1 MTSMSRKARLAVIFG
16 AIAIAVGIG
25 VTLVMTNN
33 QTLAGIFQLGA
44 SQEDENENEN
54 DMITFGQSFAFMTKY
69 KTTLLVGEEGLFN
82 GSARN
87 GKEPYQFEWKFSDG
101 AALTGQK
108 ITRSFNSPGTYYFD
122 LTVTD
127 ADGKQVKGEDLSF
140 NVTQETSRE
149 EEVTPNITSR
159 LMPHS

>member
-1 MTSMSRKARLAVIFG
+1 MTVMSRTVKSAVFFS

-25 VTLVMTNN
+25 VTLIMTSN
-33 QTLAGIFQLGA
+33 QTLAGIFQLGP
-44 SQEDENENEN
+44 SEQEDNENAT
-54 DMITFGQSFAFMTKY
+54 ITFGRSFSFMTKY
-69 KTTLLVGEEGLFN
+69 KTTLLVGEEGTFN

-101 AALTGQK
+101 VTMTDQK

-127 ADGKQVKGEDLSF
+127 ADGKQVKGENLSF
-140 NVTQETSRE
+140 HVTQEISRD
-149 EEVTPNITSR
+149 EVVPNITSR

>member
-1 MTSMSRKARLAVIFG
+1 MTAMTRRAKMAVIFG
-16 AIAIAVGIG
+16 AIAVAVGIG

-44 SQEDENENEN
+44 SQEDEDVNAT
-54 DMITFGQSFAFMTKY
+54 ITFGRDFSFMTKY
-69 KTTLLVGEEGLFN
+69 ATTLVIGEEGTFN

-101 AALTGQK
+101 ATLTGQK

-127 ADGKQVKGEDLSF
+127 ADGKEVKGENLSF
-140 NVTQETSRE
+140 NVTQEISRE
-149 EEVTPNITSR
+149 EVVPNITSR

>member
-25 VTLVMTNN
+25 VTLVMKNN

-44 SQEDENENEN
+44 SQEDEDEN
-54 DMITFGQSFAFMTKY
+54 DMITFRQSFAFMTKY

-82 GSARN
+82 GSATN
-87 GKEPYQFEWKFSDG
+87 GKEPYQFEWEFSDG
-101 AALTGQK
+101 AALIGQK

>member
-1 MTSMSRKARLAVIFG
+1 MTVMSRTVKSAVFFS

-25 VTLVMTNN
+25 VTLVMTSN
-33 QTLAGIFQLGA
+33 QTLAGIFQLGP
-44 SQEDENENEN
+44 SEQEDNENAT
-54 DMITFGQSFAFMTKY
+54 ITFGRSFSFMTKY
-69 KTTLLVGEEGLFN
+69 KTTLLVGEEGTFN

-101 AALTGQK
+101 VTMTDQK

-127 ADGKQVKGEDLSF
+127 ADGKQVKGENLSF
-140 NVTQETSRE
+140 NVTQEISRE
-149 EEVTPNITSR
+149 EVVPNITSG

>member
-1 MTSMSRKARLAVIFG
+1 MTVMSRTVKSAVFFS

-25 VTLVMTNN
+25 VTLVMTSN
-33 QTLAGIFQLGA
+33 QTLAGIFQLGP
-44 SQEDENENEN
+44 SEQEDNQNTT
-54 DMITFGQSFAFMTKY
+54 ITFGRSFSFMTKY
-69 KTTLLVGEEGLFN
+69 KTTLLVGEEGTFN

-101 AALTGQK
+101 VTMTDQK

-127 ADGKQVKGEDLSF
+127 ADGKQVKGENLSF
-140 NVTQETSRE
+140 NVTQEISK
-149 EEVTPNITSR
+149 EEVVPNITSR

>member
-1 MTSMSRKARLAVIFG
+1 MTSMTRITRSALIFG
-16 AIAIAVGIG
+16 AIAVAVGIG

-44 SQEDENENEN
+44 SQEDEDVNAT
-54 DMITFGQSFAFMTKY
+54 ITFGRDFSFMTKY
-69 KTTLLVGEEGLFN
+69 ATTLVIGEEGTFN

-101 AALTGQK
+101 ATLTGQK

-127 ADGKQVKGEDLSF
+127 ADGKQVKGENLRFD
-140 NVTQETSRE
+140 VTQEISRE
-149 EEVTPNITSR
+149 EQVIPNITSR

>member
-1 MTSMSRKARLAVIFG
+1 MTVMSRTVKSAVFFS

-25 VTLVMTNN
+25 VTLVMTSN
-33 QTLAGIFQLGA
+33 QTLAGIFQLGP
-44 SQEDENENEN
+44 SEQEDNQNTT
-54 DMITFGQSFAFMTKY
+54 ITFGRSFSFMTKY
-69 KTTLLVGEEGLFN
+69 KTTLLVGEEGTFN

-101 AALTGQK
+101 VTMTDQK

-127 ADGKQVKGEDLSF
+127 ADGKQVKGENLSF
-140 NVTQETSRE
+140 NVTQEISRE
-149 EEVTPNITSR
+149 EVVPNITSR

>member
-1 MTSMSRKARLAVIFG
+1 MTVMSRTVKSAVFFS

-25 VTLVMTNN
+25 VTLVMTSN
-33 QTLAGIFQLGA
+33 QTLAGILQLGP
-44 SQEDENENEN
+44 SEQEDNENAT
-54 DMITFGQSFAFMTKY
+54 ITFGRSFSFMTKY
-69 KTTLLVGEEGLFN
+69 KTTLLVGEEGTFN

-101 AALTGQK
+101 VTMTDQK

-127 ADGKQVKGEDLSF
+127 ADGKQVKGENLSF
-140 NVTQETSRE
+140 NVTQEISRD
-149 EEVTPNITSR
+149 EVVPNITSR

>member
-1 MTSMSRKARLAVIFG
+1 MTVMSRTVKSAVFFS

-25 VTLVMTNN
+25 VTLVMTSN
-33 QTLAGIFQLGA
+33 QTLAGIFQLGP
-44 SQEDENENEN
+44 SEQEDNENAT
-54 DMITFGQSFAFMTKY
+54 ITFGRSFSFMTKY
-69 KTTLLVGEEGLFN
+69 KTTLLVGEEGTFN

-101 AALTGQK
+101 VTMTDQK

-127 ADGKQVKGEDLSF
+127 ADGKQVKGENLSF
-140 NVTQETSRE
+140 NVTQEISRE
-149 EEVTPNITSR
+149 VVPNITSR

>member
-1 MTSMSRKARLAVIFG
+1 MTVMSRTVKSAVFFS

-25 VTLVMTNN
+25 VTLVMTSN
-33 QTLAGIFQLGA
+33 QTLAGIFQLGP
-44 SQEDENENEN
+44 SEQEDNQNTT
-54 DMITFGQSFAFMTKY
+54 ITFGRSFSFMTKY
-69 KTTLLVGEEGLFN
+69 KTTLLVGEEGTFN

-101 AALTGQK
+101 ATMTDQK

-127 ADGKQVKGEDLSF
+127 AEGKQVKGENLSF
-140 NVTQETSRE
+140 NVTQEISRE
-149 EEVTPNITSR
+149 VVPNITSR

>member
-1 MTSMSRKARLAVIFG
+1 MTVMSRTVKSAVFFS

-25 VTLVMTNN
+25 VTLVMTSN
-33 QTLAGIFQLGA
+33 QTLAGIFQLGP
-44 SQEDENENEN
+44 SEQEDNQNTT
-54 DMITFGQSFAFMTKY
+54 ITFGRSFSFMTKY
-69 KTTLLVGEEGLFN
+69 KTTLLVGEEGTFN

-101 AALTGQK
+101 ATMTDQK

-127 ADGKQVKGEDLSF
+127 ADGKQVKGENLSF
-140 NVTQETSRE
+140 NVTQEISRE
-149 EEVTPNITSR
+149 EVVPNITSR

>member
-1 MTSMSRKARLAVIFG
+1 MTVMSRTVKSAVFFS

-25 VTLVMTNN
+25 VTLVMTSN
-33 QTLAGIFQLGA
+33 QTLAGIFQLGP
-44 SQEDENENEN
+44 SEQEDNQNTT
-54 DMITFGQSFAFMTKY
+54 ITFGRSFSFMTKY
-69 KTTLLVGEEGLFN
+69 KTTLLVGEEGTFK

-101 AALTGQK
+101 VTMTDQK

-127 ADGKQVKGEDLSF
+127 ADGKQVKGENLSF
-140 NVTQETSRE
+140 NVTQEISRE
-149 EEVTPNITSR
+149 EVVPNITSR

>member
-1 MTSMSRKARLAVIFG
+1 MTVMSRTVKSAVFFS

-25 VTLVMTNN
+25 VTLVMTSN
-33 QTLAGIFQLGA
+33 QTLAGIFQLG
-44 SQEDENENEN
+44 SSEQEDNENAT
-54 DMITFGQSFAFMTKY
+54 ITFGRSFSFMTKY
-69 KTTLLVGEEGLFN
+69 KTTLLVGEEGTFN

-101 AALTGQK
+101 VTMTDQK

-127 ADGKQVKGEDLSF
+127 ADGKQVKGENLSF
-140 NVTQETSRE
+140 NVTQEISRD
-149 EEVTPNITSR
+149 EVVPNITSG

>member
-1 MTSMSRKARLAVIFG
+1 MTVMTRKARLAVIFG
-16 AIAIAVGIG
+16 AIAIAFGIG

-33 QTLAGIFQLGA
+33 QILAGIFQLGA
-44 SQEDENENEN
+44 SQEEEEEEDNEN
-54 DMITFGQSFAFMTKY
+54 DMITFGQSFSFMTKY
-69 KTTLLVGEEGLFN
+69 ATTLLVGEEGTFN

-101 AALTGQK
+101 ATLTGQK

-127 ADGKQVKGEDLSF
+127 ADGKQVKGENLSF
-140 NVTQETSRE
+140 NVTQEISK
-149 EEVTPNITSR
+149 EEVVPNITS
-159 LMPHS
+159 MPHS

>member
-1 MTSMSRKARLAVIFG
+1 MTAMSRTVKSAVFFS

-25 VTLVMTNN
+25 VTLVMTSN
-33 QTLAGIFQLGA
+33 QTLAGIFQLGP
-44 SQEDENENEN
+44 SEQEDNENAT
-54 DMITFGQSFAFMTKY
+54 ITFGRSFSFMTKY
-69 KTTLLVGEEGLFN
+69 KTTLLVGEEGTFN

-101 AALTGQK
+101 VTMTDQK

-127 ADGKQVKGEDLSF
+127 ADGKQVKGENLSF
-140 NVTQETSRE
+140 NVTQEISRE
-149 EEVTPNITSR
+149 EVVPNITSR

>member
-1 MTSMSRKARLAVIFG
+1 MTVMTRKARLAVIFG
-16 AIAIAVGIG
+16 AIAIAFGIG

-33 QTLAGIFQLGA
+33 QILAGIFQLGA
-44 SQEDENENEN
+44 SQEEDNEN
-54 DMITFGQSFAFMTKY
+54 DMITFGQSFSFMTKY
-69 KTTLLVGEEGLFN
+69 ATTLLVGEEGTFN

-101 AALTGQK
+101 ATLTGQK
-108 ITRSFNSPGTYYFD
+108 ITRSFNSPGIYYFD

-127 ADGKQVKGEDLSF
+127 ADGKQVKGENLSF
-140 NVTQETSRE
+140 NVTQEISK
-149 EEVTPNITSR
+149 EEVVVPNITSR

>member
-1 MTSMSRKARLAVIFG
+1 MTVMSRTVKSAVFFS

-25 VTLVMTNN
+25 VTLVMTSN
-33 QTLAGIFQLGA
+33 QTLAGIFQLGP
-44 SQEDENENEN
+44 SEQEDNENAT
-54 DMITFGQSFAFMTKY
+54 ITFGRSFSFMTKY
-69 KTTLLVGEEGLFN
+69 KTTLLVGEEGTFN

-101 AALTGQK
+101 VTMTDQK

-127 ADGKQVKGEDLSF
+127 ADGKQVKGENLSF
-140 NVTQETSRE
+140 NVTQEISRD
-149 EEVTPNITSR
+149 EVVPNITSG

>member
-1 MTSMSRKARLAVIFG
+1 MTVMSRTVKSAVFFS

-25 VTLVMTNN
+25 VTLVMTSN
-33 QTLAGIFQLGA
+33 QTLAGIFQLGP
-44 SQEDENENEN
+44 SEQEDNENAT
-54 DMITFGQSFAFMTKY
+54 ITFGRSFSFMTKY
-69 KTTLLVGEEGLFN
+69 KTTLLVGEEGTFN

-101 AALTGQK
+101 ATLTGQK

-127 ADGKQVKGEDLSF
+127 ADGKQVKGENLSF
-140 NVTQETSRE
+140 NVTQEISK
-149 EEVTPNITSR
+149 EEVVVPNITSR

>member
-1 MTSMSRKARLAVIFG
+1 MTRKARSALIFG
-16 AIAIAVGIG
+16 AIAVAVGIG

-44 SQEDENENEN
+44 SQEDEDVNAT
-54 DMITFGQSFAFMTKY
+54 ITFGRDFSFMTKY
-69 KTTLLVGEEGLFN
+69 ATTLVIGEEGTFN

-101 AALTGQK
+101 ATLTGQK

-127 ADGKQVKGEDLSF
+127 ADGKQVKGENLSF
-140 NVTQETSRE
+140 NVTQEISRE
-149 EEVTPNITSR
+149 EVVPNITSR

>member
-1 MTSMSRKARLAVIFG
+1 MTAMSRTVKSAVFFS

-25 VTLVMTNN
+25 VTLVMTSN
-33 QTLAGIFQLGA
+33 QTLAGIFQLGP
-44 SQEDENENEN
+44 SEQEDNENAT
-54 DMITFGQSFAFMTKY
+54 ITFGRSFSFMTKY
-69 KTTLLVGEEGLFN
+69 KTTLLVGEEGTFN

-101 AALTGQK
+101 VTMTDQK

-127 ADGKQVKGEDLSF
+127 ADGKQVKGENLSF
-140 NVTQETSRE
+140 NVTQEISRE
-149 EEVTPNITSR
+149 VVPNITSR

>member
-1 MTSMSRKARLAVIFG
+1 MTAMSRTVKSAVFFS

-25 VTLVMTNN
+25 ITLVMTNN

-44 SQEDENENEN
+44 REQEEDVNAT
-54 DMITFGQSFAFMTKY
+54 ITFGQSFSFMTKY
-69 KTTLLVGEEGLFN
+69 ATTLLVGEEGTFN

-101 AALTGQK
+101 ATLTGQK

-127 ADGKQVKGEDLSF
+127 ADGKQVKGENLSF
-140 NVTQETSRE
+140 NVTQEISRE
-149 EEVTPNITSR
+149 EEIPTITPR
-159 LMPHS
+159 VMPHN

>member
-1 MTSMSRKARLAVIFG
+1 MTVMSRTVKSAVFFS

-25 VTLVMTNN
+25 VTLVMTSN
-33 QTLAGIFQLGA
+33 QTLAGIFQLGP
-44 SQEDENENEN
+44 SEQEDNENAT
-54 DMITFGQSFAFMTKY
+54 ITFGRSFSFMTKY
-69 KTTLLVGEEGLFN
+69 KTTLLVGEEGTFN

-101 AALTGQK
+101 VTMTDQK

-127 ADGKQVKGEDLSF
+127 ADGKQVKGENLSF
-140 NVTQETSRE
+140 NVTQEISRE
-149 EEVTPNITSR
+149 EVVPNITSR
-159 LMPHS
+159 LMPHT

>member
-1 MTSMSRKARLAVIFG
+1 MSRTVKSAVFFS

-25 VTLVMTNN
+25 VTLVMTSN
-33 QTLAGIFQLGA
+33 QTLAGIFQLGP
-44 SQEDENENEN
+44 SEQEDNENAT
-54 DMITFGQSFAFMTKY
+54 ITFGRSFSFMTKY
-69 KTTLLVGEEGLFN
+69 KTTLLVGEEGTFN

-101 AALTGQK
+101 VTMTDQK

-127 ADGKQVKGEDLSF
+127 ADGKQVKGENLSF
-140 NVTQETSRE
+140 NVTQEISRE
-149 EEVTPNITSR
+149 EVVPNITSR
-159 LMPHS
+159 LMPHT

>member
-1 MTSMSRKARLAVIFG
+1 MTVMSRTVKSAVFFS

-25 VTLVMTNN
+25 VTLVMTSN
-33 QTLAGIFQLGA
+33 QTLAGIFQLGL
-44 SQEDENENEN
+44 SEQEDNENAT
-54 DMITFGQSFAFMTKY
+54 ITFGRSFSFMTKY
-69 KTTLLVGEEGLFN
+69 ATTLLVGEEGTFN

-101 AALTGQK
+101 VTMTDQK

-127 ADGKQVKGEDLSF
+127 ADGKQVKGENLSF
-140 NVTQETSRE
+140 NVTQEISRD
-149 EEVTPNITSR
+149 EVVPNITSR